1 MENAK
6 QTKFLPNP
14 QKVWEISYAVGRC
27 KMLVSKREGLDL
39 IPLRKKVNSKNKTE
53 EGWRL
58 LRESMREVDCV

>member
-27 KMLVSKREGLDL
+27 KMLVSKREGLNL
-39 IPLRKKVNSKNKTE
+39 IPLRKKVNSKNKT
-53 EGWRL
+53 
-58 LRESMREVDCV
+58 